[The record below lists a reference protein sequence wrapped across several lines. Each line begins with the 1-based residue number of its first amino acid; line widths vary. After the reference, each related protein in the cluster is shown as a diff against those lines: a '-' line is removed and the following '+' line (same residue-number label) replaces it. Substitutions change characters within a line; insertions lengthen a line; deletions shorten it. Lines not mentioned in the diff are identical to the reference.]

1 MTFENMVAR
10 VRKIGEHIKE
20 MLDIVESLKCER
32 ECLEAKILEQLDAQ
46 PGLYNVYVHKNESA
60 GLVGRSLFK
69 VAYSTS
75 LARLGAKDRLDDQE
89 WLESIWKH
97 DVGVH
102 YQMSKRILLAGK
114 IAADYKAGKLDD
126 AALRSMRLRYVRKA
140 SLTVGR
146 IPDETELNALKR
158 SAEELADGAA

>member
-10 VRKIGEHIKE
+10 VRKIDEHIEE
-20 MLDIVESLKCER
+20 MLDIVESLKGER

-89 WLESIWKH
+89 WLATLDGEYVATRLALSA
-97 DVGVH
+97 
-102 YQMSKRILLAGK
+102 SKLR
-114 IAADYKAGKLDD
+114 ADYSAGKLDD